1 MLEGQIISLAN
12 KFLSTYLCDL
22 NPSDLKLSLL
32 NGEVELHNIVYRS
45 DTLSFAESEHVV
57 SE

>member
-12 KFLSTYLCDL
+12 KFLSTYICDL

-32 NGEVELHNIVYRS
+32 NGAIELHNIVCSR
-45 DTLSFAESEHVV
+45 DTF
-57 SE
+57 

>member
-32 NGEVELHNIVYRS
+32 NGEVELHNIVYSS